1 MKSKFWIVL
10 SFCIVVLVLVGLFGS
25 GDAVQAA
32 GTPRLSIP
40 SAAFQTWKSGF
51 NYPTYENHGRF
62 LKHLGPGPVGT
73 FPAPPDNYWYIAPI
87 YLPDGVT
94 VTKVIAHWYQQ
105 NPNFPGQ
112 MKLQRSTLG
121 SANYVNMVE
130 IDSAGVSGYGST
142 STTTINQAVVDNSL
156 YTYWVLFYL
165 PVSDGG
171 TTPGSKNVWGCG
183 AQIEYSGG
191 VFLPAISK

>member
-10 SFCIVVLVLVGLFGS
+10 SSCIVVLVLVGLLGS

-40 SAAFQTWKSGF
+40 AAAFQPWKHEGAIGAK
-51 NYPTYENHGRF
+51 YENHGRF
-62 LKHLGPGPVGT
+62 LKHLGPEAVGT
-73 FPAPPDNYWYIAPI
+73 LGSYWYVAPI

-94 VTKVIAHWYQQ
+94 VTKVTAHWYQES
-105 NPNFPGQ
+105 PVALGQ
-112 MKLQRSTLG
+112 FKLQRSKFGLG
-121 SANYVNMVE
+121 NFQDLAVFDSGTTANF
-130 IDSAGVSGYGST
+130 GST
-142 STTTINQAVVDNSL
+142 STTTINLAVVDNSL
-156 YTYWVLFYL
+156 YAYWVLFYL
-165 PVSDGG
+165 PVSAG
-171 TTPGSKNVWGCG
+171 TVPGINVWGCG